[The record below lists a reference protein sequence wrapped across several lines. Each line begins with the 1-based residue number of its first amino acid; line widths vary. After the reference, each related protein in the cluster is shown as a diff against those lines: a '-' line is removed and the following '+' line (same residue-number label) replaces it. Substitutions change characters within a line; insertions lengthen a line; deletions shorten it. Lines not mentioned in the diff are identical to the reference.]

1 MLILETKNWNC
12 KPKILKQVYNWLNYL
27 LPPHCLLCEQPSFL
41 ELDLCNVCYQQL
53 QKNTQHCI
61 RCAKPLEQTD
71 QFCGSCLKTE
81 PYFDAVQA
89 PFLYQEAMRYLITEF
104 KYHNDYKNA
113 RTLGLLLAEQLN
125 IQTPPD
131 CIIPVPLH
139 KTRYRVRGFNQAIEL
154 AHILSHYHHIPLN
167 LNTCIRKRNT
177 EQQARLTGKQ
187 RIKNVKNAFE
197 ILKPLNNQRV
207 VIIDDVMTTGSTVNE
222 VAKVLKKAGATYV
235 EVWVCARA

>member
-1 MLILETKNWNC
+1 MRILETKKQNC
-12 KPKILKQVYNWLNYL
+12 KPKIIKQVHNWLNHL
-27 LPPHCLLCEQPSFL
+27 LPPHCLLCEQPSNL
-41 ELDLCNVCYQQL
+41 ALDLCSSCYQQL
-53 QKNTQHCI
+53 QKNSVSCL
-61 RCAKPLEQTD
+61 RCAKPIKQTEQL
-71 QFCGSCLKTE
+71 CGSCLKTE

-89 PFLYQEAMRYLITEF
+89 PFLYQDAMRYLISQF

-125 IQTPPD
+125 LQNPPD

-139 KTRYRVRGFNQAIEL
+139 KTRYRTRSFNQALEL
-154 AHILSHYHHIPLN
+154 AQIVSHYHHIPLN

-197 ILKPLNNQRV
+197 ILKPLHNQRV

-222 VAKVLKKAGATYV
+222 IANVVKKAGANYV